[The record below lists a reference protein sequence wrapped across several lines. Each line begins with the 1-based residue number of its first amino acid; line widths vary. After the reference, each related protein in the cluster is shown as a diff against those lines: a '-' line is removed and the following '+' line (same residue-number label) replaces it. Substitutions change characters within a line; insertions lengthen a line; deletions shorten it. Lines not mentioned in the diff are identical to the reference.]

1 MNHHKKDKD
10 MKKISILAF
19 LFAGML
25 SFSSCESDRDSNPVL
40 QEPTEFVLNVPAY
53 VNTTYDLANSTSIEL
68 TCSQPDFGFTAPA
81 VYAVQVALDQS
92 FENYIQLDTKYST
105 AKMNVDAKELAVALT
120 NLYVANGKTEAD
132 FPLQTKTY
140 IRLVAELN
148 AATSTIASIT
158 SNVIELPVV
167 RVEFALPPVLLP
179 ETVYVVGNHNGWNW
193 GNSLPA
199 TPVWGTTDMWW
210 RMTYLD
216 GGWKF
221 NSATEWDGNE
231 VGFDGAADIID
242 NANAN
247 ISRSDDG
254 NIVTNNPGWY
264 LLVFNAKVV
273 GREVKYTVTINEP
286 EVWMIGDVTGV
297 DWQDRAAGWRL
308 EVPTTADGEFV
319 SPAFAAAASADNGV
333 RVYCPIEG
341 HDPWHSE
348 FMVFDGNIKYRGTGG
363 DQDRV
368 TASPGQ
374 KLYLNFSTDKGEIK

>member
-1 MNHHKKDKD
+1 

-40 QEPTEFVLNVPAY
+40 QEPTVFVLNTPAY
-53 VNTTYDLANSTSIEL
+53 VNTTYDLANSTSLEL
-68 TCSQPDFGFTAPA
+68 TCSQPNFGYTAPT
-81 VYAVQVALDQS
+81 VYAVQVAWNEN
-92 FENYIQLDTKYST
+92 FENFVQLDTKYST
-105 AKMNVDAKELAVALT
+105 AKMNVDASEIAVAATNLAVAE
-120 NLYVANGKTEAD
+120 GIDESQ
-132 FPLQTKTY
+132 FPIITRLF
-140 IRLVAELN
+140 IRVVAELN
-148 AATSTIASIT
+148 SATSTISAIA
-158 SNVIELPVV
+158 SNVIELPHV

-179 ETVYVVGNHNGWNW
+179 ETIYVVGNHNGWNW

-199 TPVWGTTDMWW
+199 TLVWGTDNMWW

-221 NSATEWDGNE
+221 NSATEWNGNE
-231 VGFDGAADIID
+231 VGYDGVAEIIDKDNIADIT
-242 NANAN
+242 
-247 ISRSDDG
+247 RSDDG

-264 LLVFNAKVV
+264 LLVFTAEVV
-273 GREVKYTVTINEP
+273 GREVKYKVTINEP

-297 DWQDRAAGWRL
+297 DWQDRAAGWQL
-308 EVPTTADGEFV
+308 EVPATADGEFV

-348 FMVFDGNIKYRGTGG
+348 FMVFDGSIKYRGTGG

-368 TASPGQ
+368 TAAAGQ

>member
-1 MNHHKKDKD
+1 

-40 QEPTEFVLNVPAY
+40 QDPTEFVLNTPAY
-53 VNTTYDLANSTSIEL
+53 VNTTYDLANSTSLEL
-68 TCSQPDFGFTAPA
+68 TCSQPNFGYTAPTIYNVEVSLSEDFGKS
-81 VYAVQVALDQS
+81 VL
-92 FENYIQLDTKYST
+92 LDTKYST
-105 AKMNVDAKELAVALT
+105 AKMNVDASELAVAMT
-120 NLYVANGKTEAD
+120 NMLVEAGMGESA
-132 FPLQTKTY
+132 FPVTTGMYL
-140 IRLVAELN
+140 RLKAELN
-148 AATSTIASIT
+148 SATSTVSSIT
-158 SNVIELPVV
+158 SNVIHLPNVK
-167 RVEFALPPVLLP
+167 VEFALPPVLLP
-179 ETVYVVGNHNGWNW
+179 ETIYVVGNHNGWNW
-193 GNSLPA
+193 GNSLPS
-199 TPVWGTTDMWW
+199 TLVWGTDNMWW

-221 NSATEWDGNE
+221 NSATEWNGNE
-231 VGFDGAADIID
+231 VGYDGAADIID
-242 NANAN
+242 NAEAN
-247 ISRSDDG
+247 ITRSDDG

-264 LLVFNAKVV
+264 LLVFTAEVV
-273 GREVKYTVTINEP
+273 GRDVKYKVSINKP

-297 DWQDRAAGWRL
+297 SWQDRAEGWRL

-319 SPAFAAAASADNGV
+319 SPAFAAAATADNGV

-368 TASPGQ
+368 TAPAGQ

>member
-1 MNHHKKDKD
+1 

-40 QEPTEFVLNVPAY
+40 QDPTEFVLNTPAY
-53 VNTTYDLANSTSIEL
+53 VNTTYDLANSTSLEL
-68 TCSQPDFGFTAPA
+68 TCSQPNFGYTAPT
-81 VYAVQVALDQS
+81 VYAVQVSSNINFDN
-92 FENYIQLDTKYST
+92 FVQLDTKYTT
-105 AKMNVDAKELAVALT
+105 AKMNVDASEIAVAMT
-120 NLYVANGKTEAD
+120 NLKLAENYSESS
-132 FPLQTKTY
+132 FPMTTQMFV
-140 IRLVAELN
+140 RVVAELN
-148 AATSTIASIT
+148 SATSTVASIT
-158 SNVIELPVV
+158 SNVIILPNVKV
-167 RVEFALPPVLLP
+167 DFALPPVLLP

-199 TPVWGTTDMWW
+199 TLVWGTDNMWW

-221 NSATEWDGNE
+221 NSATEWNGSE
-231 VGFDGAADIID
+231 VGYDGVADIID

-247 ISRSDDG
+247 ITRSDDG

-264 LLVFNAKVV
+264 LLVFTAEVV
-273 GREVKYTVTINEP
+273 GRDVKYKVSINEP

-297 DWQDRAAGWRL
+297 SWQDRAEGWRL
-308 EVPTTADGEFV
+308 EVPATADGEFV
-319 SPAFAAAASADNGV
+319 SPAFAAAATADNGV

-368 TASPGQ
+368 TAAAGQ
-374 KLYLNFSTDKGEIK
+374 KLYLNFSKDKGEIK

>member
-1 MNHHKKDKD
+1 

-148 AATSTIASIT
+148 SATSTIASIT

-199 TPVWGTTDMWW
+199 TPVWGTSDMWW
-210 RMTYLD
+210 RITYLD

>member
-1 MNHHKKDKD
+1 

-40 QEPTEFVLNVPAY
+40 QAPTEFVLNVPAY
-53 VNTTYDLANSTSIEL
+53 VNTVYDLANSTSIEL
-68 TCSQPDFGFTAPA
+68 TCSQPDFGYTAPA
-81 VYAVQVALDQS
+81 VYAVQVALDYS

-105 AKMNVDAKELAVALT
+105 AKMNVDASELAVALT
-120 NLYVANGKTEAD
+120 NLYVANGKAEAD

-148 AATSTIASIT
+148 SATSTIASIT
-158 SNVIELPVV
+158 SNVIELPKV

-199 TPVWGTTDMWW
+199 TLVWGTNDMWW

-242 NANAN
+242 NAGAN
-247 ISRSDDG
+247 ITRSDDG

-297 DWQDRAAGWRL
+297 SWQDRAEGWRL

-319 SPAFAAAASADNGV
+319 SPAFAAAATADNGV

-348 FMVFDGNIKYRGTGG
+348 FMVFDGQIKYRGTEG
-363 DQDRV
+363 DQDRI

>member
-1 MNHHKKDKD
+1 

-148 AATSTIASIT
+148 SATSTIASIT

-221 NSATEWDGNE
+221 NSAKEWDGNE

>member
-1 MNHHKKDKD
+1 

-40 QEPTEFVLNVPAY
+40 QAPTEFVLNVPAY
-53 VNTTYDLANSTSIEL
+53 VNTVYDLANSTSIEL
-68 TCSQPDFGFTAPA
+68 TCSQPDFGYTAPA
-81 VYAVQVALDQS
+81 VYAVQVALDYS

-105 AKMNVDAKELAVALT
+105 AKMNVDASELAVALT
-120 NLYVANGKTEAD
+120 NLYVANGKAEAD

-148 AATSTIASIT
+148 SATSTIASIT
-158 SNVIELPVV
+158 SNVIELPKV

-199 TPVWGTTDMWW
+199 TLVWGTNDMWW

-247 ISRSDDG
+247 ITRSDDG

-297 DWQDRAAGWRL
+297 SWQDRAEGWRL

-319 SPAFAAAASADNGV
+319 SPAFAAAATADNGV

-348 FMVFDGNIKYRGTGG
+348 FMVFDGQIKYRGTEG
-363 DQDRV
+363 DQDRI

>member
-1 MNHHKKDKD
+1 

-40 QEPTEFVLNVPAY
+40 QAPTEFVLNVPAY
-53 VNTTYDLANSTSIEL
+53 VNTVYDLANSTSIEL
-68 TCSQPDFGFTAPA
+68 TCSQPDFGYTAPA
-81 VYAVQVALDQS
+81 VYAVQVALDYS

-105 AKMNVDAKELAVALT
+105 AKMNVDANELAVALT
-120 NLYVANGKTEAD
+120 NLYVANGKAEAD

-148 AATSTIASIT
+148 SATSTIASIT
-158 SNVIELPVV
+158 SNVIELPKV

-199 TPVWGTTDMWW
+199 TLVWGTNDMWW

-247 ISRSDDG
+247 ITRSDDG

-297 DWQDRAAGWRL
+297 SWQDRAEGWRL

-319 SPAFAAAASADNGV
+319 SPAFAAAATADNGV

-348 FMVFDGNIKYRGTGG
+348 FMVFDGQIKYRGTEG
-363 DQDRV
+363 DQDRI

>member
-1 MNHHKKDKD
+1 

-40 QEPTEFVLNVPAY
+40 QEPTEFVLNTPAY
-53 VNTTYDLANSTSIEL
+53 VNTTYDLANSTSLEL
-68 TCSQPDFGFTAPA
+68 TCSQPNFGYTAPT
-81 VYAVQVALDQS
+81 VYAVQVALNQS
-92 FENYIQLDTKYST
+92 FENAIHLDTKYSP
-105 AKMNVDAKELAVALT
+105 AKMNVDASEIAVAVTNLAVAE
-120 NLYVANGKTEAD
+120 GKTEAD
-132 FPLQTKTY
+132 FPLVAPLY
-140 IRLVAELN
+140 VRVVAELN
-148 AATSTIASIT
+148 SATQTIKSIT
-158 SNVIELPVV
+158 SNVIELPTVKT
-167 RVEFALPPVLLP
+167 EFALPPVLLP

-199 TPVWGTTDMWW
+199 TLVWGTDNMWW

-221 NSATEWDGNE
+221 NSATEWNGSE
-231 VGFDGAADIID
+231 VGFDGAAEIID
-242 NANAN
+242 NANAD
-247 ISRSDDG
+247 ITRSDDG

-264 LLVFNAKVV
+264 LLVFTAEVV
-273 GREVKYTVTINEP
+273 GRDVKYKVAINKP

-297 DWQDRAAGWRL
+297 DWQDRAAGWQL

-348 FMVFDGNIKYRGTGG
+348 FMVFDGTIKYRGTGG

-368 TASPGQ
+368 TAAAGQ

>member
-1 MNHHKKDKD
+1 

-40 QEPTEFVLNVPAY
+40 QEPTEFVLNTPAY
-53 VNTTYDLANSTSIEL
+53 VNSYYELAKSKTIEL
-68 TCSQPDFGFTAPA
+68 TCSQPNFGYTAPA
-81 VYAVQVALDQS
+81 VYAVQVSLDPS
-92 FENYIQLDTKYST
+92 FENFIQLDTKYST
-105 AKMNVDAKELAVALT
+105 AKMNVDASEMAVALT
-120 NLYVANGKTEAD
+120 NLAVAEGKTEAD
-132 FPLQTKTY
+132 FPLEGHIN

-148 AATSTIASIT
+148 SATETVSSIT
-158 SNVIELPVV
+158 SNIISIPVM
-167 RVEFALPPVLLP
+167 VEFALPPVLLP

-199 TPVWGTTDMWW
+199 TLVWGTDNMWW

-221 NSATEWDGNE
+221 NSATEWNGSE
-231 VGFDGAADIID
+231 VGYDGAAEIID
-242 NANAN
+242 NADAN

-264 LLVFNAKVV
+264 LLVFTAEVV
-273 GREVKYTVTINEP
+273 GREVKYKVAINKP

-297 DWQDRAAGWRL
+297 DWQDRAAGWQL

-348 FMVFDGNIKYRGTGG
+348 FMVFDGSIKYRGTGG
-363 DQDRV
+363 DKTV
-368 TASPGQ
+368 
-374 KLYLNFSTDKGEIK
+374 

>member
-1 MNHHKKDKD
+1 

-25 SFSSCESDRDSNPVL
+25 SFSSCESDIDSNPIL
-40 QEPTEFVLNVPAY
+40 QDPTEFVLNTPAY
-53 VNTTYDLANSTSIEL
+53 VNTTYDLANSTSLEL
-68 TCSQPDFGFTAPA
+68 TCSQPNFGYTAPTIYNVEVSLSEDFGKS
-81 VYAVQVALDQS
+81 VL
-92 FENYIQLDTKYST
+92 LDTKYST
-105 AKMNVDAKELAVALT
+105 AKMNVDASELAVAMT
-120 NLYVANGKTEAD
+120 NMLVEAGMGENA
-132 FPLQTKTY
+132 FPVTTGMYL
-140 IRLVAELN
+140 RLKAELN
-148 AATSTIASIT
+148 SATSTVSSIT
-158 SNVIELPVV
+158 SNVIHLPNVK
-167 RVEFALPPVLLP
+167 VEFALPPVLLP
-179 ETVYVVGNHNGWNW
+179 ETIYVVGNHNGWSW
-193 GNSLPA
+193 GNSLPS
-199 TPVWGTTDMWW
+199 TLVWGTDNMWW

-221 NSATEWDGNE
+221 NSATEWNGSE
-231 VGFDGAADIID
+231 VGYDGAAEIID

-247 ISRSDDG
+247 ITRSDDG

-264 LLVFNAKVV
+264 LLVFTAEVV
-273 GREVKYTVTINEP
+273 GREVKYKVAINQP

-297 DWQDRAAGWRL
+297 DWQDRAAGWQL

-348 FMVFDGNIKYRGTGG
+348 FMVFDGSIKYRGTGG

-368 TASPGQ
+368 TASAGQ

>member
-1 MNHHKKDKD
+1 

-40 QEPTEFVLNVPAY
+40 QEPTEFVLNTPAY
-53 VNTTYDLANSTSIEL
+53 VNSYYELAKSKTIEL
-68 TCSQPDFGFTAPA
+68 TCSQPNFGYTAPA
-81 VYAVQVALDQS
+81 VYAVQVSLDPS
-92 FENYIQLDTKYST
+92 FENFIQLDTKYST
-105 AKMNVDAKELAVALT
+105 AKMNVDASEMAVALT
-120 NLYVANGKTEAD
+120 NLAVAEGKTEAD
-132 FPLQTKTY
+132 FPLEGHIN

-148 AATSTIASIT
+148 SATETVSSIT
-158 SNVIELPVV
+158 SNIISIPVM
-167 RVEFALPPVLLP
+167 VEFALPPVLLP

-199 TPVWGTTDMWW
+199 TLVWGTDNMWW

-221 NSATEWDGNE
+221 NSATEWNGNE
-231 VGFDGAADIID
+231 VGYDGAAEIID
-242 NANAN
+242 NADAN

-264 LLVFNAKVV
+264 LLVFTAEVV
-273 GREVKYTVTINEP
+273 GREVKYKVAINKP

-297 DWQDRAAGWRL
+297 DWQDRAAGWQL

-348 FMVFDGNIKYRGTGG
+348 FMVFDGSIKYRGTGG

-368 TASPGQ
+368 TAAAGQ

>member
-1 MNHHKKDKD
+1 

-40 QEPTEFVLNVPAY
+40 QAPTEFVLNVPAY
-53 VNTTYDLANSTSIEL
+53 VNTVYDLANSTSIEL
-68 TCSQPDFGFTAPA
+68 TCSQPDFGYTAPA
-81 VYAVQVALDQS
+81 VYAVQVALDYS

-105 AKMNVDAKELAVALT
+105 AKMNVDASELAVALT
-120 NLYVANGKTEAD
+120 NLYVANGKAEAD

-148 AATSTIASIT
+148 SATSTIASIT
-158 SNVIELPVV
+158 SNVIELPKV

-199 TPVWGTTDMWW
+199 TLVWGTNDMWW

-247 ISRSDDG
+247 ITRSDDG

-297 DWQDRAAGWRL
+297 SWQDRAEGWRL

-319 SPAFAAAASADNGV
+319 SPAFAAAATADNGV

-348 FMVFDGNIKYRGTGG
+348 FMVFDGKIKYRGTEG
-363 DQDRV
+363 DQDRI

>member
-1 MNHHKKDKD
+1 

-40 QEPTEFVLNVPAY
+40 QQPTEFVLNTPAY

-68 TCSQPDFGFTAPA
+68 TCSQPNFGYTAPT
-81 VYAVQVALDQS
+81 VYAVQVSLNQS
-92 FENYIQLDTKYST
+92 FDNAVQLDTKYST
-105 AKMNVDAKELAVALT
+105 AKMNVDASEIAVAVTNLAVAE
-120 NLYVANGKTEAD
+120 GKTEAD
-132 FPLQTKTY
+132 FPLVAPLY

-148 AATSTIASIT
+148 SATQTIKSIT
-158 SNVIELPVV
+158 SNVIELPTVKT
-167 RVEFALPPVLLP
+167 EFALPPVLLP
-179 ETVYVVGNHNGWNW
+179 ETIYVVGNHNGWNW

-199 TPVWGTTDMWW
+199 TLVYGTDNMWW

-221 NSATEWDGNE
+221 NSATEWNGSE
-231 VGFDGAADIID
+231 VGYDGVAEITD

-264 LLVFNAKVV
+264 LLVFTGEVV
-273 GREVKYTVTINEP
+273 GRDVKYKVTINKP

-297 DWQDRAAGWRL
+297 DWQDRAAGWQL
-308 EVPTTADGEFV
+308 EVPATADGEFV

-348 FMVFDGNIKYRGTGG
+348 FMVFDGTIKYRGTGG

-368 TASPGQ
+368 TANAGQ
-374 KLYLNFSTDKGEIK
+374 KLYLNFSTDTGRIE

>member
-1 MNHHKKDKD
+1 

-25 SFSSCESDRDSNPVL
+25 SFSSCESDIDSNPIL
-40 QEPTEFVLNVPAY
+40 QDPTEFVLNTPAY
-53 VNTTYDLANSTSIEL
+53 VNTTYDLANSTSLEL
-68 TCSQPDFGFTAPA
+68 TCSQPNFGYTAPTIYNVEVSLSEDFGKS
-81 VYAVQVALDQS
+81 VL
-92 FENYIQLDTKYST
+92 LDTKYST
-105 AKMNVDAKELAVALT
+105 AKMNVDASELAVAMT
-120 NLYVANGKTEAD
+120 NMLVEAGMGESA
-132 FPLQTKTY
+132 FPVTTGMYL
-140 IRLVAELN
+140 RLKAELN
-148 AATSTIASIT
+148 SATLTVSSIT
-158 SNVIELPVV
+158 SNVIHLPNVK
-167 RVEFALPPVLLP
+167 VEFALPPVLLP
-179 ETVYVVGNHNGWNW
+179 ETIYVVGNHNGWNW
-193 GNSLPA
+193 GNSLPS
-199 TPVWGTTDMWW
+199 TLVWGTDNMWW

-221 NSATEWDGNE
+221 NSATEWNGSE
-231 VGFDGAADIID
+231 VGYDGAAEIID

-247 ISRSDDG
+247 ITRSDDG

-264 LLVFNAKVV
+264 LLVFTAEVV
-273 GREVKYTVTINEP
+273 GREVKYKVTINEP

-297 DWQDRAAGWRL
+297 SWQDRAEGWRL

-319 SPAFAAAASADNGV
+319 SPAFAAAATADNGV

-363 DQDRV
+363 DQDRI
-368 TASPGQ
+368 TAPAGQ

>member
-1 MNHHKKDKD
+1 

-40 QEPTEFVLNVPAY
+40 QEPTEFVLNTPAY
-53 VNTTYDLANSTSIEL
+53 VNSYYELAKSKTIEL
-68 TCSQPDFGFTAPA
+68 TCSQPNFGYTAPA
-81 VYAVQVALDQS
+81 VYAVQVSLDPS
-92 FENYIQLDTKYST
+92 FENFIQLDTKYST
-105 AKMNVDAKELAVALT
+105 AKMNVDASEMAVALT
-120 NLYVANGKTEAD
+120 NLAVAEGKTEAD
-132 FPLQTKTY
+132 FPLKGHIN

-148 AATSTIASIT
+148 SATETVSSIT
-158 SNVIELPVV
+158 SNIISIPVM
-167 RVEFALPPVLLP
+167 VEFALPPVLLP

-199 TPVWGTTDMWW
+199 TLVWGTDNMWW

-221 NSATEWDGNE
+221 NSATEWNGNE
-231 VGFDGAADIID
+231 VGYDGAAEIID
-242 NANAN
+242 NADAN

-264 LLVFNAKVV
+264 LLVFTAEVV
-273 GREVKYTVTINEP
+273 GREVKYKVAINKP

-297 DWQDRAAGWRL
+297 DWQDRAAGWQL

-348 FMVFDGNIKYRGTGG
+348 FMVFDGSIKYRGTGG

-368 TASPGQ
+368 TAAAGQ

>member
-1 MNHHKKDKD
+1 

-40 QEPTEFVLNVPAY
+40 QEPTEFVLNTPAY
-53 VNTTYDLANSTSIEL
+53 VNTTYDLANSTSLEL
-68 TCSQPDFGFTAPA
+68 TCSQPNFGYTAPT
-81 VYAVQVALDQS
+81 VYAVQVAWNEN
-92 FENYIQLDTKYST
+92 FENFVQLDTKYST
-105 AKMNVDAKELAVALT
+105 AKMNVDASEIAVAATNLAVAE
-120 NLYVANGKTEAD
+120 GIDESQ
-132 FPLQTKTY
+132 FPIITRLF
-140 IRLVAELN
+140 IRVVAELN
-148 AATSTIASIT
+148 SATSTISAIA
-158 SNVIELPVV
+158 SNVIELPHV

-179 ETVYVVGNHNGWNW
+179 ETIYVVGNHNGWNW

-199 TPVWGTTDMWW
+199 TLVWGTDNMWW

-221 NSATEWDGNE
+221 NSATEWNGNE
-231 VGFDGAADIID
+231 VGYDGVAEIIDKDNIADIT
-242 NANAN
+242 
-247 ISRSDDG
+247 RSDDG

-264 LLVFNAKVV
+264 LLVFTAEVV
-273 GREVKYTVTINEP
+273 GRDVKYKVAINKP

-297 DWQDRAAGWRL
+297 DWQDRAAGWQL
-308 EVPTTADGEFV
+308 EVPATADGEFV

-368 TASPGQ
+368 TAAVGQ

>member
-1 MNHHKKDKD
+1 MYHPLNDKD

-40 QEPTEFVLNVPAY
+40 QQPTEFVLNTPAY

-68 TCSQPDFGFTAPA
+68 TCSQPNFGYTAPT
-81 VYAVQVALDQS
+81 VYAVQVSLNQS
-92 FENYIQLDTKYST
+92 FDNAVQLDTKYST
-105 AKMNVDAKELAVALT
+105 AKMNVDASEIAVAVTNLAVAE
-120 NLYVANGKTEAD
+120 GKTEAD
-132 FPLQTKTY
+132 FPLVAPLY

-148 AATSTIASIT
+148 SATQTIKSIT
-158 SNVIELPVV
+158 SNVIELPTVKT
-167 RVEFALPPVLLP
+167 EFALPPVLLP
-179 ETVYVVGNHNGWNW
+179 ETIYVVGNHNGWNW

-199 TPVWGTTDMWW
+199 TLVYGTDNMWW

-221 NSATEWDGNE
+221 NSATEWNGSE
-231 VGFDGAADIID
+231 VGYDGVAEIID

-264 LLVFNAKVV
+264 LLVFTGEVV
-273 GREVKYTVTINEP
+273 GREVKYKVTINKP

-297 DWQDRAAGWRL
+297 DWQDRAAGWQL
-308 EVPTTADGEFV
+308 EVPATADGEFV

-348 FMVFDGNIKYRGTGG
+348 FMVFDGTIKYRGTGG

-368 TASPGQ
+368 TANAGQ
-374 KLYLNFSTDKGEIK
+374 KLYLNFSTDTGRIE

>member
-1 MNHHKKDKD
+1 

-40 QEPTEFVLNVPAY
+40 QAPTEFVLNVPAY
-53 VNTTYDLANSTSIEL
+53 VNTIYDLAYSTSLEL
-68 TCSQPDFGFTAPA
+68 SCSQPNFGYTAPT

-105 AKMNVDAKELAVALT
+105 AKMNVDASELAVALT
-120 NLYVANGKTEAD
+120 NLYVALGKTEAD

-140 IRLVAELN
+140 IRLVAEVN
-148 AATSTIASIT
+148 SATSTIASIT
-158 SNVIELPVV
+158 SNVIELPKV
-167 RVEFALPPVLLP
+167 RVTFALPPVLLP

-199 TPVWGTTDMWW
+199 TLVWGTNDMWW

-242 NANAN
+242 NAGAN
-247 ISRSDDG
+247 ITRSDDG

-297 DWQDRAAGWRL
+297 SWQDRAEGWRL

-319 SPAFAAAASADNGV
+319 SPAFAAAATADNGV

-348 FMVFDGNIKYRGTGG
+348 FMVFDGQIKYRGTEG
-363 DQDRV
+363 DQDRI

>member
-1 MNHHKKDKD
+1 

-148 AATSTIASIT
+148 SATSTIASIT

-247 ISRSDDG
+247 ITRSDDG

>member
-1 MNHHKKDKD
+1 

-40 QEPTEFVLNVPAY
+40 QEPTEFVLNTPAY
-53 VNTTYDLANSTSIEL
+53 VNSYYELAKSKTIEL
-68 TCSQPDFGFTAPA
+68 TCSQPNFGYTAPA
-81 VYAVQVALDQS
+81 VYAVQVSLSPA
-92 FENYIQLDTKYST
+92 FENFIQLDTKYST
-105 AKMNVDAKELAVALT
+105 AKMNVDASEMAVALT
-120 NLYVANGKTEAD
+120 NLAVAEGKTEAD
-132 FPLQTKTY
+132 FPLEGHIN

-148 AATSTIASIT
+148 SATETVASIT
-158 SNVIELPVV
+158 SNIISIPVM
-167 RVEFALPPVLLP
+167 VEFALPPVLLP

-199 TPVWGTTDMWW
+199 TLVWGTDNMWW

-221 NSATEWDGNE
+221 NSATEWNGSE
-231 VGFDGAADIID
+231 VGYDGAAEIID
-242 NANAN
+242 NADAN

-264 LLVFNAKVV
+264 LLVFTAEVV
-273 GREVKYTVTINEP
+273 GRDVKYKVAINKP

-297 DWQDRAAGWRL
+297 DWQDRAAGWQL

-348 FMVFDGNIKYRGTGG
+348 FMVFEGKIKYRGTGG

-368 TASPGQ
+368 TAQ
-374 KLYLNFSTDKGEIK
+374 EKKKLYLNFSTDTGRIE

>member
-1 MNHHKKDKD
+1 

-53 VNTTYDLANSTSIEL
+53 VNTIYDLANSTSIEL

-148 AATSTIASIT
+148 SATSTIASIT

-199 TPVWGTTDMWW
+199 TPVWGTADMWW

-247 ISRSDDG
+247 ITRSDDG

>member
-1 MNHHKKDKD
+1 

-40 QEPTEFVLNVPAY
+40 QAPTEFVLNIPAY
-53 VNTTYDLANSTSIEL
+53 VNTVYDLANSTSIEL
-68 TCSQPDFGFTAPA
+68 TCSQPDFGYTAPA
-81 VYAVQVALDQS
+81 VYAVQVALDYS

-105 AKMNVDAKELAVALT
+105 AKMNVDASELAVALT
-120 NLYVANGKTEAD
+120 NLYVANGKAEAD

-148 AATSTIASIT
+148 SATSTIASIT
-158 SNVIELPVV
+158 SNVIELPKV

-199 TPVWGTTDMWW
+199 TLVWGTNDMWW

-247 ISRSDDG
+247 ITRSDDG

-297 DWQDRAAGWRL
+297 SWQDRAEGWRL

-319 SPAFAAAASADNGV
+319 SPAFAAAATADNGV

-348 FMVFDGNIKYRGTGG
+348 FMVFDGQIKYRGTEG
-363 DQDRV
+363 DQDRI

>member
-1 MNHHKKDKD
+1 

-25 SFSSCESDRDSNPVL
+25 SFSSCESDIDSNPIL
-40 QEPTEFVLNVPAY
+40 QDPTEFVLNTPAY
-53 VNTTYDLANSTSIEL
+53 VNTTYDLANSTSLEL
-68 TCSQPDFGFTAPA
+68 TCSQPNFGYTAPTIYNVEVSLSEDFGKS
-81 VYAVQVALDQS
+81 VL
-92 FENYIQLDTKYST
+92 LDTKYST
-105 AKMNVDAKELAVALT
+105 AKMNVDASELAVAMT
-120 NLYVANGKTEAD
+120 NMLVEAGMGESA
-132 FPLQTKTY
+132 FPVTTGMYL
-140 IRLVAELN
+140 RLKAELN
-148 AATSTIASIT
+148 SATSTVSSIT
-158 SNVIELPVV
+158 SNVIHLPNVK
-167 RVEFALPPVLLP
+167 VEFALPPVLLP
-179 ETVYVVGNHNGWNW
+179 ETIYVVGNHNGWNW
-193 GNSLPA
+193 GNSLPS
-199 TPVWGTTDMWW
+199 TLVWGTDNMWW

-221 NSATEWDGNE
+221 NSATEWNGSE
-231 VGFDGAADIID
+231 VGYDGAAEIID

-247 ISRSDDG
+247 ITRSDDG

-264 LLVFNAKVV
+264 LLVFTAEVV
-273 GREVKYTVTINEP
+273 GREVKYKVAINEP

-297 DWQDRAAGWRL
+297 DWHDRAAGWQL
-308 EVPTTADGEFV
+308 EVPTNADGEFV

-368 TASPGQ
+368 TASAGQ

>member
-1 MNHHKKDKD
+1 
-10 MKKISILAF
+10 
-19 LFAGML
+19 ML
-25 SFSSCESDRDSNPVL
+25 N
-40 QEPTEFVLNVPAY
+40 TPAY
-53 VNTTYDLANSTSIEL
+53 VNTTYDLANSTSLEL
-68 TCSQPDFGFTAPA
+68 TCSQPNFGYTAPT

-105 AKMNVDAKELAVALT
+105 AKMNVDASELAVALT
-120 NLYVANGKTEAD
+120 NLYVALGKAEAD
-132 FPLQTKTY
+132 FPLQTRTY

-148 AATSTIASIT
+148 SATSTIASIA
-158 SNVIELPVV
+158 SNVIELPSV

-199 TPVWGTTDMWW
+199 TLVWGTDNMWW

-221 NSATEWDGNE
+221 NSATEWNGNE
-231 VGFDGAADIID
+231 VGYDGAADIID

-247 ISRSDDG
+247 ITRSDDG

-264 LLVFNAKVV
+264 LLVFTAEVV
-273 GREVKYTVTINEP
+273 GRDVKYKVAINEP

-297 DWQDRAAGWRL
+297 SWQDRAEGWRL

-319 SPAFAAAASADNGV
+319 SPAFAAAATADNGV

-368 TASPGQ
+368 TAPAGQ

>member
-1 MNHHKKDKD
+1 

-148 AATSTIASIT
+148 SATSTIASIT

-179 ETVYVVGNHNGWNW
+179 ETVYVVGNHNGWIW